1 MVMVS
6 LHLQMFNM
14 MLLSGIV
21 LVHLIFI
28 KVSKTFDIRVIL
40 RLLKAAKWVT
50 IITLATKLDF
60 FGRRWIL
67 RGALRRA
74 LFTVKEF
81 DN

>member
-1 MVMVS
+1 
-6 LHLQMFNM
+6 MFNM
-14 MLLSGIV
+14 MLCSGIV

-40 RLLKAAKWVT
+40 RLLKGAKWVI

-60 FGRRWIL
+60 FGGRWIL
-67 RGALRRA
+67 RRALRGA